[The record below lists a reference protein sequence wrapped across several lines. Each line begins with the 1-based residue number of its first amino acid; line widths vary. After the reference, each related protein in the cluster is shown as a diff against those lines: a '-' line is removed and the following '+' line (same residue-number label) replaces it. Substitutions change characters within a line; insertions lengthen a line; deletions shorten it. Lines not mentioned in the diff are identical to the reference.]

1 MTLRLLFFGAAWAV
15 LVSLGACSKKSDAA
29 PAPTGPLGMSWTIDG
44 TAVKTTD
51 VGFSLR
57 PSTGSGAPDYAILSG
72 FLLADETGVQFT
84 LPYPFVVGTYPV
96 PANPVTNIPIYASYF
111 AKSSFGMSD
120 MYRNATGSITITS
133 VSATKGTYLTPPGA
147 RVTGTFSYVAT
158 CASTAC
164 ITGSRR
170 TVTNGYFNLIT
181 Y

>member
-51 VGFSLR
+51 ASSSLR
-57 PSTGSGAPDYAILSG
+57 SSTGSGGSDYAILSG
-72 FLLADETGVQFT
+72 LLLADETGVEFT

-96 PANPVTNIPIYASYF
+96 PANPVTNIPVYASYF
-111 AKSSFGMSD
+111 AKSIYGMSA
-120 MYRNATGSITITS
+120 MYRNASGSITVTG
-133 VSATKGTYLTPPGA
+133 VSAIKGTGTTPPGT
-147 RVTGTFSYVAT
+147 RVTGTFAYVAT
-158 CASTAC
+158 CSSSAC

-170 TVTNGYFNLIT
+170 TVTSGYFNLIS